1 MIKGI
6 KKTKQV
12 PYLQTMRISF
22 LLVLMCV
29 VTASIQW
36 KSYDEGINEVENQ
49 KKPGIV
55 LIHHSTCPAC
65 INLNKIFQNSER
77 IEELSKQFVMMS
89 CKNGKEP
96 NDIGYKGGFHL
107 ILFIISRWILCST
120 SFLCI
125 TKWEDSDTHKG
136 I

>member
-1 MIKGI
+1 MIEGI
-6 KKTKQV
+6 DRTKQV
-12 PYLQTMRISF
+12 LYSQTMQISF
-22 LLVLMCV
+22 LLLLICA

-55 LIHHSTCPAC
+55 LIHRSTCPAC

-89 CKNGKEP
+89 CKSGKEP
-96 NDIGYKGGFHL
+96 NDIGYRGGFII

-125 TKWEDSDTHKG
+125 TKWEDSDTY
-136 I
+136 